1 MATVHPYNAFR
12 LRLANGDIDLDG
24 DTFKVMLTTATY
36 SPDID
41 AHDFRD
47 DVTNEVS
54 GTGYTAGGE
63 TLAGL
68 TLTQNNTSDR
78 VEWDFTD
85 PQWTSASFTA
95 RYAVIYKNVGSA
107 ATDNLVCYI
116 DLLSDQ
122 TVSSGTFT
130 IQLNASGLFAID

>member
-1 MATVHPYNAFR
+1 MATVTFYNDFK
-12 LRLANGDIDLDG
+12 LQLANGNMDLDT
-24 DTFKVMLTTATY
+24 DAFKIMLTTSTY
-36 SPDID
+36 TPDID

-47 DVTNEVS
+47 DVTNEIS

-63 TLAGL
+63 NLAGL
-68 TLTQNNTSDR
+68 PLTKNNGSDR
-78 VEWDFTD
+78 TEWDFTD
-85 PQWTSASFTA
+85 PEWTSASFTA

-116 DLLSDQ
+116 DFLSDQ

-130 IQLNASGLFAID
+130 IQLNASGLAAIT